1 MFPMKGWAE
10 PIEKTERNARKLI
23 TSTEDNMKKR
33 IALFLAS
40 ALLFAGCNATL
51 PQGESASYE
60 AVRAGETGNS
70 VDELTLQKY
79 MDISTGIDLCLL
91 IDGERGQFLFSD
103 VSELSS
109 QTMFDF
115 AKFILSHE
123 RYGEEK
129 WEEWG
134 ENGIP
139 AQVIVDLLNMRLL
152 DPAFKPEEVDSYRA
166 ESDSFDVM
174 IGGYGGVRFPRYRAH
189 SLSNGV
195 LSITI
200 DYMDG
205 EEADANV
212 AYSRVY
218 RYRLE
223 NDGYKLLAIEEV
235 ATLNAAG
242 EEMTEVLA
250 KELFEGAVKEIIML
264 ASEDPAL
271 LVRGILDDDTAVIY
285 EEITIDGEGYYKTTA
300 PFEELR
306 DYYGRLFTA
315 DALDW
320 ILSTKFVD
328 VDGTLYCSPAGG
340 ASGWGITD
348 VEIVTAGQN
357 NGNYIYEATF
367 NDSRI
372 DGKTPRTS
380 QFIIENTEK
389 GYRIS
394 SIDYIPD
401 LLKR

>member
-1 MFPMKGWAE
+1 
-10 PIEKTERNARKLI
+10 
-23 TSTEDNMKKR
+23 MKKR
-33 IALFLAS
+33 IAL
-40 ALLFAGCNATL
+40 LLMAVLIFTSCSTT
-51 PQGESASYE
+51 PPGEP
-60 AVRAGETGNS
+60 AVYANETGNS
-70 VDELTLQKY
+70 IDELTLQKY

-91 IDGERGQFLFSD
+91 IDGKRGQFLFSD
-103 VSELSS
+103 VSKLSS
-109 QTMFDF
+109 QELFDF
-115 AKFILSHE
+115 ANFILSHE
-123 RYGEEK
+123 RYGEEQ

-139 AQVIVDLLNMRLL
+139 ARVIVDLLNMRLL
-152 DPAFKPEEVDSYRA
+152 DPVFKSEEIDSYRA

-174 IGGYGGVRFPRYRAH
+174 IGGYGGVRFPRYREH

-195 LSITI
+195 LSVTI

-205 EEADANV
+205 EEADANT
-212 AYSRVY
+212 AYSRAY

-223 NDGYKLLAIEEV
+223 NDGYKLLSVEE
-235 ATLNAAG
+235 AAALNFAEA
-242 EEMTEVLA
+242 EMTDTVA
-250 KELFEGAVKEIIML
+250 IELFESAVKEIIML

-271 LVRGILDDDTAVIY
+271 LVRTILGDDIEVIY
-285 EEITIDGEGYYKTTA
+285 EETNIDGVGYYETTA
-300 PFEELR
+300 SFKALH

-340 ASGWGITD
+340 ASGWGIID

-357 NGNYIYEATF
+357 NGNYIYEAAF
-367 NDSRI
+367 NDSRN

-380 QFIIENTEK
+380 QFIVESTEA